1 VCSSDLKDK
10 KRAEV
15 QKELTEAALAAI
27 SQLADDAFA
36 RTLESF
42 DKQIRATEKT
52 ISDLQAKAAQG
63 QLDADESIALEQ
75 QRAAELEKKRLE
87 EQRKQLIQQ
96 AAVTVLNTFN
106 ANVAANV
113 DNPLAKTAID
123 VAVLRSLAST
133 LSSFKDGTEDTG
145 KGGNLDKDGGF
156 KAILHKKERV
166 LTKEDNAP
174 LLKLGISNK
183 ELSYAGQLYKNGAFT
198 DTGNMFS
205 KQSLQLNG
213 LGNSA
218 VVAEVRGVKN
228 AIEAQKMPEMPETSF
243 TVDQLRN
250 LLTITTR
257 EGNKVTTERSKLH
270 G

>member
-1 VCSSDLKDK
+1 VCSSDL
-10 KRAEV
+10 
-15 QKELTEAALAAI
+15 
-27 SQLADDAFA
+27 
-36 RTLESF
+36 
-42 DKQIRATEKT
+42 
-52 ISDLQAKAAQG
+52 
-63 QLDADESIALEQ
+63 
-75 QRAAELEKKRLE
+75 
-87 EQRKQLIQQ
+87 
-96 AAVTVLNTFN
+96 
-106 ANVAANV
+106 
-113 DNPLAKTAID
+113 KTAID